1 MFGTTYDDA
10 THPEIFIFSATVY
23 LLMLKMAAR
32 AAEINGDGDM
42 AGYYRSQAEITYDT
56 IGRLYISEDEEHGYY
71 SIGADPEMKTLSR
84 DVIFSGLTGGQFL
97 SRYCGWGDILP
108 FDNMTKSVYKLL
120 TTSVQSAKDYYA
132 PKIYNLVTEQS
143 LDNPSSSCWSFY
155 HDCYVGMGA
164 IQQGYA
170 EDGLKII
177 EHTQKVHMRNGWLWS
192 QNLWS
197 PNYCTYMT
205 APVMW
210 FFFDVLAGTAVDVN
224 NHRLTLGPSVISA
237 DKKLDIPLFYPKF
250 WAYFKLDADKK
261 TASLEITKTIGEE
274 KYYIDTLVGLP
285 NGVPESGKKTAALK
299 KPFEIKSGA
308 VLDLTGY
315 YDIISGFKSYD
326 SVLEPVGEFY
336 GFPVERMALGN
347 GFKAWFYSDRAF
359 KNLFEERK
367 DVMTRDMPKEARS
380 AVFRGN
386 IIPRYSQEYTLFL
399 KYNGGAR
406 LTVNGKVLIDELE
419 NTGEKET
426 PVKINMN
433 SEYSY
438 LTVIE
443 YVSGGENYIRLYW
456 WSTSQTRD
464 EVMRQRIMPALG
476 AYENISIA
484 DYSYK
489 TPETSLCGDTLAE
502 IRDGSYVSFN
512 GLDFAGGADKMKFKI
527 YLATPR
533 EKGKIELRAD
543 SVNGPLLSELEIT
556 KTGLDWWDYVWFEA
570 EVTQPQPL
578 KRYKDIYIISKTDD
592 DYLANIRKFC
602 FEIIE

>member
-1 MFGTTYDDA
+1 MPEKAFRKGLDYGHFYNNFFEDITELNRYLIKNREMLFEKTVEWQIPVLESNIPDWLKLKIINSGYTLFTNCVLTESGCFSSLEGEMGGLGGTMDQKMCSHPFYQKFFYELDCEENEQFADNPSSEGQISHMDIMYYDGINRANPGNADRVWDGGSMVDNTGAWLLQMLKSYDQTGDDSYIKKNYNRINEAMRFMKGKCNKYGVPMFGTTYDDA

-32 AAEINGDGDM
+32 AAEINGDGDT

-108 FDNMTKSVYKLL
+108 FDNITKSVYKLL

-143 LDNPSSSCWSFY
+143 LDNPSSSCWPFY

-326 SVLEPVGEFY
+326 SVLEPVGEFD

-386 IIPRYSQEYTLFL
+386 IIPRYSQ
-399 KYNGGAR
+399 
-406 LTVNGKVLIDELE
+406 
-419 NTGEKET
+419 
-426 PVKINMN
+426 
-433 SEYSY
+433 
-438 LTVIE
+438 
-443 YVSGGENYIRLYW
+443 
-456 WSTSQTRD
+456 
-464 EVMRQRIMPALG
+464 
-476 AYENISIA
+476 
-484 DYSYK
+484 
-489 TPETSLCGDTLAE
+489 
-502 IRDGSYVSFN
+502 
-512 GLDFAGGADKMKFKI
+512 
-527 YLATPR
+527 
-533 EKGKIELRAD
+533 
-543 SVNGPLLSELEIT
+543 
-556 KTGLDWWDYVWFEA
+556 
-570 EVTQPQPL
+570 
-578 KRYKDIYIISKTDD
+578 
-592 DYLANIRKFC
+592 
-602 FEIIE
+602 

>member
-1 MFGTTYDDA
+1 M
-10 THPEIFIFSATVY
+10 
-23 LLMLKMAAR
+23 
-32 AAEINGDGDM
+32 
-42 AGYYRSQAEITYDT
+42 
-56 IGRLYISEDEEHGYY
+56 
-71 SIGADPEMKTLSR
+71 
-84 DVIFSGLTGGQFL
+84 
-97 SRYCGWGDILP
+97 
-108 FDNMTKSVYKLL
+108 
-120 TTSVQSAKDYYA
+120 
-132 PKIYNLVTEQS
+132 
-143 LDNPSSSCWSFY
+143 
-155 HDCYVGMGA
+155 
-164 IQQGYA
+164 
-170 EDGLKII
+170 
-177 EHTQKVHMRNGWLWS
+177 
-192 QNLWS
+192 
-197 PNYCTYMT
+197 
-205 APVMW
+205 
-210 FFFDVLAGTAVDVN
+210 
-224 NHRLTLGPSVISA
+224 
-237 DKKLDIPLFYPKF
+237 
-250 WAYFKLDADKK
+250 
-261 TASLEITKTIGEE
+261 
-274 KYYIDTLVGLP
+274 
-285 NGVPESGKKTAALK
+285 
-299 KPFEIKSGA
+299 
-308 VLDLTGY
+308 
-315 YDIISGFKSYD
+315 
-326 SVLEPVGEFY
+326 
-336 GFPVERMALGN
+336 
-347 GFKAWFYSDRAF
+347 
-359 KNLFEERK
+359 
-367 DVMTRDMPKEARS
+367 
-380 AVFRGN
+380 
-386 IIPRYSQEYTLFL
+386 

-443 YVSGGENYIRLYW
+443 YVSGGENDIRLYW